1 MENRILSPRGA
12 ACPNAIALRGIAIVP
27 RLIFRACMAA
37 ATLSAVVGPA
47 AAYAARAD
55 VDANRLQHAASDPAN
70 WMSYGRTYDEQR
82 FSPLTRISADNV
94 RELGLAWFA
103 DLETNRG
110 QEATPLVVDG
120 VLYTSTAWSMVKAY
134 DAATGRLIWAFD
146 PKVPREIAPDICCD
160 AVNRGVAVW
169 KGRVYVGTLDGR
181 LIALDAATGSP
192 HWSVQTTD
200 KSKRITITQAPRV
213 VKNRVIIGMGGGE
226 YNVRGYISAYD
237 TASGKLAWR
246 FYTVPGDP
254 AKPFEA
260 PVLAEAARTWSGQW
274 WKLGGGGTTWDA
286 IAYDPDLDLL
296 YFGTDNGDPWNAKYR
311 SENHGD
317 DLFLTSIIAV
327 RPETG
332 KYVWHYQL
340 VPGDEW
346 DFSATQQ
353 IILADLRINGVL
365 RKVLMQAPKDGFFY
379 VLDRRT
385 GKLLSAKPFTVVNWA
400 SGIDVQSGRPIENP
414 AARYSQT
421 GKSWVSL
428 PGAMGAH
435 SWQPMSYSPATGLVY
450 IPANEAAFPYTPEA
464 SFVPKP
470 RGMNNGLDK
479 LAGDLPSDAGA
490 RSQIAAGLKGYVVA
504 WNPSLAKEAWR
515 IDLKGP
521 WNGGLLSTAG
531 NLLFQGNA
539 SGEFVAYRADSGER
553 LWSQPTQTGVVAG
566 PMTYEVDGVQY
577 VAVLAGWG
585 GVFPLV
591 AGELSEKSG
600 KQRNVSRLLVYK
612 LGGGAS
618 LPAQESTD
626 RPLDPPLERADEDT
640 LGSGHALYANFCSD
654 CHGARAHAGGV
665 IPDLRTSALL
675 GSDAWFEVVLGG
687 ALQSQGMASFANVL
701 DHRQAAAVR
710 SWVISVA
717 QADKAA
723 GAAAP
728 SP

>member
-1 MENRILSPRGA
+1 LLHWLYSSARI
-12 ACPNAIALRGIAIVP
+12 
-27 RLIFRACMAA
+27 AA
-37 ATLSAVVGPA
+37 AVLFAVVSSTGA
-47 AAYAARAD
+47 FAGQAV
-55 VDANRLQHAASDPAN
+55 VDETRLRNAVLDPAN

-82 FSPLTRISADNV
+82 FSPLTQINANNIRA
-94 RELGLAWFA
+94 LGLAWFA
-103 DLETNRG
+103 DLDTNRG

-146 PKVPREIAPDICCD
+146 PKVPREIGPDICCD

-181 LIALDAATGSP
+181 LIALDAASGRLRWT
-192 HWSVQTTD
+192 VQTTD
-200 KSKRITITQAPRV
+200 RSKRITVTQAPRV
-213 VKNRVIIGMGGGE
+213 VKNRVIIGMSGGE

-237 TASGKLAWR
+237 AVSGKLAWR
-246 FYTVPGDP
+246 FFTIPGNP
-254 AKPFEA
+254 SEPFEA
-260 PVLAEAARTWSGQW
+260 PILAKAARTWSGEW

-296 YFGTDNGDPWNAKYR
+296 YFGTDNGDPWNAKFR

-317 DLFLTSIIAV
+317 NLFLTSIIAV

-332 KYVWHYQL
+332 NYVWHYQL

-353 IILADLRINGVL
+353 IILADLKIKGRL
-365 RKVLMQAPKDGFFY
+365 RKVLMQASKDGFFY

-385 GKLLSAKPFTVVNWA
+385 GKLLSAKPFTAVNWA
-400 SGIDVQSGRPIENP
+400 SGVDLQTGRPTENP

-421 GKSWVSL
+421 GKPWVSL

-435 SWQPMSYSPATGLVY
+435 SWQPMSYSPITGLVY
-450 IPANEAAFPYTPEA
+450 IPTNDAAFGYTPETVFA
-464 SFVPKP
+464 AKP

-479 LAGDLPSDAGA
+479 LAGDLPADAAA
-490 RSQIAAGLKGYVVA
+490 RAQIAAGLKGYVVA

-539 SGEFVAYRADSGER
+539 SGNFAAYRADSGEL

-566 PMTYEVDGVQY
+566 PMTYEVNGVQY

-591 AGELSEKSG
+591 AGELAEKSG
-600 KQRNVSRLLVYK
+600 RQRNVSRLLVYK
-612 LGGGAS
+612 LGGGAA
-618 LPAQESTD
+618 LPEQGFSERALNPPIEST
-626 RPLDPPLERADEDT
+626 DEDT
-640 LGSGHALYANFCSD
+640 LRTGHSLYANFCGD
-654 CHGARAHAGGV
+654 CHGARAHGGGV
-665 IPDLRTSALL
+665 IPDLRASGLL
-675 GSDAWFEVVLGG
+675 EDDAWFDVVVGG
-687 ALQSQGMASFANVL
+687 VLKNEGMASFSNVL
-701 DHRQAAAVR
+701 DHRQAAAIR
-710 SWVISVA
+710 SWIISVA
-717 QADKAA
+717 QADKAT
-723 GAAAP
+723 GAVAQAP
-728 SP
+728 

>member
-1 MENRILSPRGA
+1 MTHRLLCF
-12 ACPNAIALRGIAIVP
+12 ACIASAIV
-27 RLIFRACMAA
+27 LIEVPPQAFAA
-37 ATLSAVVGPA
+37 QPP
-47 AAYAARAD
+47 
-55 VDANRLQHAASDPAN
+55 VDATRLEHAASDPAN

-82 FSPLTRISADNV
+82 FSPLAQINADNV
-94 RELGLAWFA
+94 RELGLAWYA
-103 DLETNRG
+103 DLDTNRG

-134 DAATGRLIWAFD
+134 DAASGRLIWAFD
-146 PKVPREIAPDICCD
+146 PKVPREIGPDICCD

-181 LIALDAATGSP
+181 LIALDAATGTP
-192 HWSVQTTD
+192 QWSVQTTD

-213 VKNRVIIGMGGGE
+213 VKDRVIIGMSGSE

-237 TASGKLAWR
+237 AATGKLAWR
-246 FYTVPGDP
+246 FFTVPGNP
-254 AKPFEA
+254 SEPFEA
-260 PVLAEAARTWSGQW
+260 PILAKAARTWSGQW
-274 WKLGGGGTTWDA
+274 WKFGGGGATWDA
-286 IAYDPDLDLL
+286 IAYDPELDLL
-296 YFGTDNGDPWNAKYR
+296 YFGTDNGDPWNAKFR
-311 SENHGD
+311 SANRGD
-317 DLFLTSIIAV
+317 NLFLTSIIAV

-353 IILADLRINGVL
+353 IILADVRIAGKL

-400 SGIDVQSGRPIENP
+400 SGIDLRSGRPIETA
-414 AARYSQT
+414 AARYSRT
-421 GKSWVSL
+421 GKPWLSL
-428 PGAMGAH
+428 PGAMGGH

-450 IPANEAAFPYTPEA
+450 IPANEAAFPYTPA
-464 SFVPKP
+464 SVFNPKP
-470 RGMNNGLDK
+470 RGMNIGLDRV
-479 LAGDLPSDAGA
+479 AGDLPADPQA

-504 WNPSLAKEAWR
+504 WNPALAKQAWR

-531 NLLFQGNA
+531 NLLLQGNA

-553 LWSQPTQTGVVAG
+553 LWSLPTQTGVVAA
-566 PMTYEVDGVQY
+566 PMTYQVDGVQY

-591 AGELSEKSG
+591 AGELAEKSG

-612 LGGGAS
+612 LGGTVS
-618 LPAQESTD
+618 LPIQPSDD
-626 RPLDPPLERADEDT
+626 RPLEPPAETVDQDT
-640 LGSGHALYANFCSD
+640 LRTGHALYANFCSD
-654 CHGARAHAGGV
+654 CHGARAHGGGV
-665 IPDLRTSALL
+665 LPDLRSSALL
-675 GSDAWFEVVLGG
+675 GSDAWFDVVLDG
-687 ALQSQGMASFANVL
+687 ALKTNGMASFANVL
-701 DHRQAAAVR
+701 DRRQAAAVR

-717 QADKAA
+717 RADSASA
-723 GAAAP
+723 VVP
-728 SP
+728 QSP

>member
-1 MENRILSPRGA
+1 
-12 ACPNAIALRGIAIVP
+12 
-27 RLIFRACMAA
+27 
-37 ATLSAVVGPA
+37 
-47 AAYAARAD
+47 
-55 VDANRLQHAASDPAN
+55 
-70 WMSYGRTYDEQR
+70 
-82 FSPLTRISADNV
+82 
-94 RELGLAWFA
+94 
-103 DLETNRG
+103 
-110 QEATPLVVDG
+110 
-120 VLYTSTAWSMVKAY
+120 VK
-134 DAATGRLIWAFD
+134 D
-146 PKVPREIAPDICCD
+146 
-160 AVNRGVAVW
+160 
-169 KGRVYVGTLDGR
+169 
-181 LIALDAATGSP
+181 
-192 HWSVQTTD
+192 
-200 KSKRITITQAPRV
+200 
-213 VKNRVIIGMGGGE
+213 RVIIGMSGGE

-237 TASGKLAWR
+237 AASGKLAWR
-246 FYTVPGDP
+246 FFTVPGDP
-254 AKPFEA
+254 SEPFEA
-260 PVLAEAARTWSGQW
+260 PILAKAARTWSGQW
-274 WKLGGGGTTWDA
+274 WKFGGGGTTWDA
-286 IAYDPDLDLL
+286 IAYDPELDLL
-296 YFGTDNGDPWNAKYR
+296 YFGTDNGDPWNAKFR

-317 DLFLTSIIAV
+317 NLFLTSIIAV

-353 IILADLRINGVL
+353 IILADVRINGRL

-385 GKLLSAKPFTVVNWA
+385 GKLLSAKAFSVVNWA
-400 SGIDVQSGRPIENP
+400 SGIDLRSGRPIENP

-421 GKSWVSL
+421 GKPWVSL

-435 SWQPMSYSPATGLVY
+435 SWQPMSYSRATGLVY
-450 IPANEAAFPYTPEA
+450 IPANEAGFPYTPETTFA
-464 SFVPKP
+464 AKP

-479 LAGDLPSDAGA
+479 LAGDLPPDAAA

-504 WNPSLAKEAWR
+504 WNPALAKEVWR

-539 SGEFVAYRADSGER
+539 SGEFVAYRADTGER

-566 PMTYEVDGVQY
+566 PITYEVDGAQY

-591 AGELSEKSG
+591 GGELSDKSG

-612 LGGGAS
+612 LGGDAS
-618 LPAQESTD
+618 LPVLERAD
-626 RPLDPPLERADEDT
+626 RALDPPNESADEDT
-640 LGSGHALYANFCSD
+640 LSSGHALYANFCSD
-654 CHGARAHAGGV
+654 CHGARAYAGGV
-665 IPDLRTSALL
+665 IPDLRASALL
-675 GSDAWFEVVLGG
+675 RSDAWFDVVLGG
-687 ALQSQGMASFANVL
+687 VLKSEGMASFATVL

-717 QADKAA
+717 QADQAT
-723 GAAAP
+723 GAVAQ

>member
-1 MENRILSPRGA
+1 MTHRLLCF
-12 ACPNAIALRGIAIVP
+12 ACIASAIV
-27 RLIFRACMAA
+27 LIEVPPQAFAA
-37 ATLSAVVGPA
+37 QPP
-47 AAYAARAD
+47 
-55 VDANRLQHAASDPAN
+55 VDATRLEHAASDPAN

-82 FSPLTRISADNV
+82 FSPLAQINADNV
-94 RELGLAWFA
+94 RELGLAWYA
-103 DLETNRG
+103 DLDTNRG

-134 DAATGRLIWAFD
+134 DAASGRLIWAFD
-146 PKVPREIAPDICCD
+146 PKVPREIGPDICCD

-181 LIALDAATGSP
+181 LIALDAATGTP
-192 HWSVQTTD
+192 QWSVQTTD

-213 VKNRVIIGMGGGE
+213 VKDRVIIGMSGSE

-237 TASGKLAWR
+237 AATGKLAWR
-246 FYTVPGDP
+246 FFTVPGNP
-254 AKPFEA
+254 SQPFEA
-260 PVLAEAARTWSGQW
+260 PILAKAARTWSGQW
-274 WKLGGGGTTWDA
+274 WKFGGGGATWDA
-286 IAYDPDLDLL
+286 IAYDPELDLL
-296 YFGTDNGDPWNAKYR
+296 YFGTDNGDPWNAKFR
-311 SENHGD
+311 SANRGD
-317 DLFLTSIIAV
+317 NLFLTSIIAV

-353 IILADLRINGVL
+353 IILADVRIAGKL

-400 SGIDVQSGRPIENP
+400 SGIDLRSGRPIETA
-414 AARYSQT
+414 AARYSRT
-421 GKSWVSL
+421 GKPWLSL
-428 PGAMGAH
+428 PGAMGGH

-450 IPANEAAFPYTPEA
+450 IPANEAAFPYTPA
-464 SFVPKP
+464 SVFDPKP
-470 RGMNNGLDK
+470 RGMNIGLDRV
-479 LAGDLPSDAGA
+479 AGDLPADPQA

-504 WNPSLAKEAWR
+504 WNPALAKQAWR

-553 LWSQPTQTGVVAG
+553 LWSLPTQTGVVAA
-566 PMTYEVDGVQY
+566 PMTYQVDGVQY

-591 AGELSEKSG
+591 AGELAEKSG
-600 KQRNVSRLLVYK
+600 KQTNVSRLLVYK
-612 LGGGAS
+612 LGGTVS
-618 LPAQESTD
+618 LPIQPSDD
-626 RPLDPPLERADEDT
+626 RPLEPPAETVDQDT
-640 LGSGHALYANFCSD
+640 LRTGHALYANFCSD
-654 CHGARAHAGGV
+654 CHGARAHGGGV
-665 IPDLRTSALL
+665 LPDLRSSALL
-675 GSDAWFEVVLGG
+675 GSDAWFDVVLDG
-687 ALQSQGMASFANVL
+687 ALKTNGMASFANVL
-701 DHRQAAAVR
+701 DRRQAAAVR

-717 QADKAA
+717 RADSASA
-723 GAAAP
+723 VVP
-728 SP
+728 QSP

>member
-1 MENRILSPRGA
+1 MTHRLLCF
-12 ACPNAIALRGIAIVP
+12 ACIASAIV
-27 RLIFRACMAA
+27 LIEVPPQAFAA
-37 ATLSAVVGPA
+37 QPP
-47 AAYAARAD
+47 
-55 VDANRLQHAASDPAN
+55 VDATRLEHAASDPAN

-82 FSPLTRISADNV
+82 FSPLAQINADNV
-94 RELGLAWFA
+94 RELGLAWYA
-103 DLETNRG
+103 DLDTNRG

-134 DAATGRLIWAFD
+134 DAASGRLIWAFD
-146 PKVPREIAPDICCD
+146 PKVPREIGPDICCD

-181 LIALDAATGSP
+181 LIALDAATGTP
-192 HWSVQTTD
+192 QWSVQTTD

-213 VKNRVIIGMGGGE
+213 VKDRVIIGMSGSE

-237 TASGKLAWR
+237 AATGKLAWR
-246 FYTVPGDP
+246 FFTVPGNP
-254 AKPFEA
+254 SQPFEA
-260 PVLAEAARTWSGQW
+260 PILAKAARTWSGQW
-274 WKLGGGGTTWDA
+274 WKFGGGGATWDA
-286 IAYDPDLDLL
+286 IAYDPELDLL
-296 YFGTDNGDPWNAKYR
+296 YFGTDNGDPWNAKFR
-311 SENHGD
+311 SANRGD
-317 DLFLTSIIAV
+317 NLFLTSIIAV

-353 IILADLRINGVL
+353 IILADVRIAGKL

-400 SGIDVQSGRPIENP
+400 SGIDLRSGRPIETA
-414 AARYSQT
+414 AARYSRT
-421 GKSWVSL
+421 GKPWLSL
-428 PGAMGAH
+428 PGAMGGH

-450 IPANEAAFPYTPEA
+450 IPANEAAFPYTPA
-464 SFVPKP
+464 SVFDPKP
-470 RGMNNGLDK
+470 RGMNIGLDRV
-479 LAGDLPSDAGA
+479 AGDLPADPQA

-504 WNPSLAKEAWR
+504 WNPALAKQAWR

-553 LWSQPTQTGVVAG
+553 LWSLPTQTGVVAA
-566 PMTYEVDGVQY
+566 PMTYQVDGVQY

-591 AGELSEKSG
+591 AGELAEKSG

-612 LGGGAS
+612 LGGTVS
-618 LPAQESTD
+618 LPIQPSDD
-626 RPLDPPLERADEDT
+626 RPLEPPAETVDQDT
-640 LGSGHALYANFCSD
+640 LRTGHALYANFCSD
-654 CHGARAHAGGV
+654 CHGARAHGGGV
-665 IPDLRTSALL
+665 LPDLRSSALL
-675 GSDAWFEVVLGG
+675 GSDAWFDVVLDG
-687 ALQSQGMASFANVL
+687 ALKTNGMASFANVL
-701 DHRQAAAVR
+701 DRRQAAAVR

-717 QADKAA
+717 RADSASA
-723 GAAAP
+723 VVP
-728 SP
+728 QSP

>member
-1 MENRILSPRGA
+1 MHRLHSPACIAGAILWLSVA
-12 ACPNAIALRGIAIVP
+12 A
-27 RLIFRACMAA
+27 
-37 ATLSAVVGPA
+37 PA
-47 AAYAARAD
+47 ARAAPAAQAD
-55 VDANRLQHAASDPAN
+55 VDAARLQHAASDPAN

-82 FSPLTRISADNV
+82 FSPLAQINADNV
-94 RELGLAWFA
+94 RQLGLAWFA
-103 DLETNRG
+103 DLDTHRG

-120 VLYTSTAWSMVKAY
+120 ILYTSTAWSMVKAY
-134 DAATGRLIWAFD
+134 EAATGKLLWAFD
-146 PKVPREIAPDICCD
+146 PKVPREIGPDICCD

-169 KGRVYVGTLDGR
+169 KGKVYVGTLDGR
-181 LIALDAATGSP
+181 LIALDAATGTP
-192 HWSVQTTD
+192 RWSVQTTD
-200 KSKRITITQAPRV
+200 RSKRVTITQAPRI
-213 VKNRVIIGMGGGE
+213 VKDRVIIGMSGGE

-237 TASGKLAWR
+237 AASGKLAWR
-246 FYTVPGDP
+246 FFTVPGDP

-260 PVLAEAARTWSGQW
+260 PILAKAARTWSGQW

-296 YFGTDNGDPWNAKYR
+296 YFGTDNGDPWNAKFR

-317 DLFLTSIIAV
+317 NLFLTSIIAV

-353 IILADLRINGVL
+353 IILADVRINGKL

-379 VLDRRT
+379 VLDRRN
-385 GKLLSAKPFTVVNWA
+385 GKLLSAKPFAVVNWA
-400 SGIDVQSGRPIENP
+400 SGIDLQSGRPLENS

-421 GKSWVSL
+421 GKPWLSL
-428 PGAMGAH
+428 PGAMGGH

-450 IPANEAAFPYTPEA
+450 IPTNEAAFPYTPETVFA
-464 SFVPKP
+464 PKP

-479 LAGDLPSDAGA
+479 LAGDLPSDAAA
-490 RSQIAAGLKGYVVA
+490 RAQIAAGLKGYVVA
-504 WNPSLAKEAWR
+504 WNPSLAKQAWR

-566 PMTYEVDGVQY
+566 PMTFEVDGVQY

-600 KQRNVSRLLVYK
+600 RQRNISRLLVYK
-612 LGGGAS
+612 LGGDVS
-618 LPAQESTD
+618 LPATESSD
-626 RPLDPPLERADEDT
+626 RTLQPPVDSVDQDT
-640 LGSGHALYANFCSD
+640 LSTGHGLYANFCSD
-654 CHGARAHAGGV
+654 CHGARAHGGGV

-687 ALQSQGMASFANVL
+687 ALKGDGMASFANVL
-701 DHRQAAAVR
+701 DHHQAAAVR

-723 GAAAP
+723 SEAVQ

>member
-1 MENRILSPRGA
+1 MEIAILQPLHSRACPA
-12 ACPNAIALRGIAIVP
+12 ACIL
-27 RLIFRACMAA
+27 
-37 ATLSAVVGPA
+37 AVVVCASPA
-47 AAYAARAD
+47 CAAPAD
-55 VDANRLQHAASDPAN
+55 VDEARLRQATSDPAN

-82 FSPLTRISADNV
+82 FSPLTQINANNV
-94 RELGLAWFA
+94 QQLGLAWFA
-103 DLETNRG
+103 DLDTNRG

-120 VLYTSTAWSMVKAY
+120 VLYVSTAWSMVKAY
-134 DAATGRLIWAFD
+134 EAATGKLIWGFD
-146 PKVPREIAPDICCD
+146 PKVPREIGPDICCD

-181 LIALDAATGSP
+181 LIALDAATGRP
-192 HWSVQTTD
+192 VWSVQTTD
-200 KSKRITITQAPRV
+200 RTKRITITQAPRI
-213 VKNRVIIGMGGGE
+213 VKDRVIIGMSGGE

-237 TASGKLAWR
+237 AASGRLAWR
-246 FYTVPGDP
+246 FFTIPGNP
-254 AKPFEA
+254 AQPFEA
-260 PVLAEAARTWSGQW
+260 PIQARAARTWSGEW

-296 YFGTDNGDPWNAKYR
+296 YFGTDNGDPWNEKFR

-317 DLFLTSIIAV
+317 NLFLTSIIAV

-332 KYVWHYQL
+332 TYVWHYQL

-353 IILADLRINGVL
+353 IILADLPVRGKQ
-365 RKVLMQAPKDGFFY
+365 RKVLMQASKDGFFY

-385 GKLLSAKPFTVVNWA
+385 GKLLSAKPFSVVNWA
-400 SGIDVQSGRPIENP
+400 SGIDLRTGRPIENP

-421 GKSWVSL
+421 GKPWVSL

-450 IPANEAAFPYTPEA
+450 IPTNEAAFPYTPETIFEA
-464 SFVPKP
+464 KP

-479 LAGDLPSDAGA
+479 LAGDLPSDAGV

-504 WNPSLAKEAWR
+504 WNPSLASQAWR

-539 SGEFVAYRADSGER
+539 SGEFTAYRADSGER
-553 LWSQPTQTGVVAG
+553 LWSQATQTGVVAG
-566 PMTYEVDGVQY
+566 PMTFVVNGVQY

-591 AGELSEKSG
+591 AGELADKSG

-612 LGGGAS
+612 LAGDES
-618 LPAQESTD
+618 LPAQQSID
-626 RPLDPPLERADEDT
+626 RPLNPPAESADEGT
-640 LGSGHALYANFCSD
+640 LRAGHVLYANFCSD
-654 CHGARAHAGGV
+654 CHGARAHGGSV

-675 GSDAWFEVVLGG
+675 GSDAWFDVVLGG
-687 ALQSQGMASFANVL
+687 ALQSQGMAPYANVL
-701 DHRQAAAVR
+701 DRSQAAAVR
-710 SWVISVA
+710 SWVLSVA

-723 GAAAP
+723 GAVAP
-728 SP
+728 MP